1 MQLWER
7 QIAPGRAVRD
17 HLKIPQQ
24 IPAAISVGQ
33 TLLTLCDN
41 LFYTKIICSLCVCFS
56 FICLVCFFRKY
67 ITSSLNSLAY
77 LALATIYT
85 ASSSDTLND
94 ALRACS
100 YSFILQCQSTRKIHR
115 KQNRINL
122 QINTVF

>member
-41 LFYTKIICSLCVCFS
+41 LFYTKLFALCVCAFRLFVWFVFS
-56 FICLVCFFRKY
+56 V
-67 ITSSLNSLAY
+67 N
-77 LALATIYT
+77 
-85 ASSSDTLND
+85 
-94 ALRACS
+94 
-100 YSFILQCQSTRKIHR
+100 IL
-115 KQNRINL
+115 L
-122 QINTVF
+122 QV